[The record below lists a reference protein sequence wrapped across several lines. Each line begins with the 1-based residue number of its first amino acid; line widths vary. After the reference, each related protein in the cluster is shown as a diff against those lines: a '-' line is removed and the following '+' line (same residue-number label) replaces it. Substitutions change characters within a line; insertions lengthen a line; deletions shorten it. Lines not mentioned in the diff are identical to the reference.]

1 MGAPSDSVLCA
12 EGTERSYPDAH
23 GLDPAQRLRE
33 VEAIGH
39 MGSWSW
45 DVTTNIV
52 TWSDEL
58 YRIYGHEPQ
67 SVPVTYESF
76 LQRLHPDDRHHIAAT
91 IERSVQTGERFI
103 FTHRIIRPDGSV
115 RWHQGRGQAVMAD
128 GRALR
133 MFGIAQDVTE
143 RIESEQALRGSL
155 DQARRLA
162 AENERLRAELEAQ
175 LREVRA
181 SRARIVE
188 AGDEAR
194 RRLERDLH
202 DGAQQQLTTVGLM
215 LRAAELKLPAT
226 GEPELAQIVRTAA
239 GELEAALS
247 ELRAL
252 ARGLHPTILTDEG
265 LLPALRGLVA
275 RSPVPVTLQASE
287 IGRLPAAIE
296 AAAYFLVSEALA
308 NVVKHAGAA
317 KVTLAV
323 QHRDGRLIVQV
334 ADDGVGGATLQLG
347 GGLRG
352 LADRL
357 AALDGRLELQ
367 SQPHQGTRLRA
378 QLPCA

>member
-1 MGAPSDSVLCA
+1 MGAPSDSVSLA
-12 EGTERSYPDAH
+12 EGPDPSHADAH

-33 VEAIGH
+33 VEATGH
-39 MGSWSW
+39 MGSWGW
-45 DVTTNIV
+45 DIATNVV

-76 LQRLHPDDRHHIAAT
+76 LQRLHPDDRQHVAAT

-103 FTHRIIRPDGSV
+103 FTHRIICPDGTV
-115 RWHQGRGQAVMAD
+115 RWHQGRGQAIMA
-128 GRALR
+128 GSRAVR
-133 MFGIAQDVTE
+133 MFGIAQDVTG
-143 RIESEQALRGSL
+143 RVESEQALRQSL
-155 DQARRLA
+155 DQAHRLA
-162 AENERLRAELEAQ
+162 AENERLSAELEAQ
-175 LREVRA
+175 LLEVRA

-202 DGAQQQLTTVGLM
+202 DGAQQQLTTLGLM
-215 LRAAELKLPAT
+215 LRTAELKLPAT
-226 GEPELAQIVRTAA
+226 AEPELSQILRAA
-239 GELEAALS
+239 GGQLEAALS

-265 LLPALRGLVA
+265 LLPALQALVA
-275 RSPVPVTLQASE
+275 RSPLPVGLRASE
-287 IGRLPAAIE
+287 IARLPAAIE
-296 AAAYFLVSEALA
+296 AAAYFVASEALT
-308 NVVKHAGAA
+308 NVVKHAGASKA
-317 KVTLAV
+317 TVSV
-323 QHRDGRLIVQV
+323 QHRDDRLLVEV
-334 ADDGVGGATLQLG
+334 GDDGGGGATLQSG

-357 AALDGRLELQ
+357 AALDGRLDLH
-367 SQPHQGTRLRA
+367 SQADQGTRLRA

>member
-1 MGAPSDSVLCA
+1 MGAPSESVVRV
-12 EGTERSYPDAH
+12 EGTDPSYADAH
-23 GLDPAQRLRE
+23 VLDPAQRLRE

-39 MGSWSW
+39 MGSWGW
-45 DVTTNIV
+45 DIPTNVV

-76 LQRLHPDDRHHIAAT
+76 LERLHPEDRHRIAAT
-91 IERSVQTGERFI
+91 IERSVHTGERFI
-103 FTHRIIRPDGSV
+103 FTHRIICPDGTV
-115 RWHQGRGQAVMAD
+115 RWHQGRGQAVMAG
-128 GRALR
+128 GRAIR
-133 MFGIAQDVTE
+133 MFGITQDVTE
-143 RIESEQALRGSL
+143 RIESEQALRRSL
-155 DQARRLA
+155 DQAQHLA
-162 AENERLRAELEAQ
+162 AENERLRTELEAQ
-175 LREVRA
+175 LREVHA

-215 LRAAELKLPAT
+215 LRAAALKLPAT
-226 GEPELAQIVRTAA
+226 ADPELAQIVKAA
-239 GELEAALS
+239 GAELEAALT

-252 ARGLHPTILTDEG
+252 ARGLHPTLLTDEG
-265 LLPALRGLVA
+265 LLPALRALVA
-275 RSPVPVTLQASE
+275 RSPVPVALGAGE
-287 IGRLPAAIE
+287 IGRLPPAIE

-308 NVVKHAGAA
+308 NVVKHAHAA
-317 KVTLAV
+317 TVTVAV
-323 QHRDGRLIVQV
+323 QHRDGQLTVQV
-334 ADDGVGGATLQLG
+334 ADDGAGGATLQSG

-367 SQPHQGTRLRA
+367 SEPHRGTRLRA

>member
-1 MGAPSDSVLCA
+1 MGAPSDSVSLA
-12 EGTERSYPDAH
+12 EGPDPSHADAH

-39 MGSWSW
+39 MGSWGW
-45 DVTTNIV
+45 DIATNVV

-76 LQRLHPDDRHHIAAT
+76 LQRLHPDDRQRIAAT
-91 IERSVQTGERFI
+91 IERSFQTGQRFI
-103 FTHRIIRPDGSV
+103 FTHRIICPDGTV
-115 RWHQGRGQAVMAD
+115 RWHQGRGQAIMAG
-128 GRALR
+128 GRAIR

-143 RIESEQALRGSL
+143 RVESEQALRQSL
-155 DQARRLA
+155 DQAHRLA
-162 AENERLRAELEAQ
+162 TENERLSTELEAQ
-175 LREVRA
+175 LLEVRA

-202 DGAQQQLTTVGLM
+202 DGAQQQLTTLGLM
-215 LRAAELKLPAT
+215 LRTAELKLSAT
-226 GEPELAQIVRTAA
+226 AEPELSQILRAA
-239 GELEAALS
+239 GGQLEAALS

-265 LLPALRGLVA
+265 LLPALQALVA
-275 RSPVPVTLQASE
+275 RSPVPVALQASE
-287 IGRLPAAIE
+287 IARLPAAIE
-296 AAAYFLVSEALA
+296 AAAYFVVSEALT

-317 KVTLAV
+317 NVTV
-323 QHRDGRLIVQV
+323 SVHRDERLTVEV
-334 ADDGVGGATLQLG
+334 ADDGAGGATLQSG

-357 AALDGRLELQ
+357 AALDGCLDLH
-367 SQPHQGTRLRA
+367 SQPDQGTRLRA